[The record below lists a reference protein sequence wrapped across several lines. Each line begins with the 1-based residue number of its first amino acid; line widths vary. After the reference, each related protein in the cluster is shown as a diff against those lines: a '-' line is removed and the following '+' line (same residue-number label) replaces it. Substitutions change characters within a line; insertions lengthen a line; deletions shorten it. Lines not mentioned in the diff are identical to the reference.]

1 MWDFDIGRTLAIMA
15 RTWPFIA
22 MRLVVY
28 FAITVAYVFATGAGA
43 GIGFGIGHISS
54 DPDGPYA
61 FAAWGGVAGF
71 VLVAAV
77 VYWIREYIL
86 YIVKAGHI
94 AVMVYLVDGREV
106 PDGQGQIA
114 FARQVVTRRFME
126 ANVLFLLDQL
136 IKGVVR
142 VITGLIG
149 GVAAMLPV
157 PGLQGIARFVNTVV
171 RLSLTYVD
179 EVVLA
184 YNVRLDSEEPY
195 ETAKRGVILYAQNG
209 KVMIRNAV
217 WLALFLWGLAF
228 VVFLVMLAP
237 AAAILYAMPGQLAGW
252 SFVLAIVFAWAIKAA
267 LLEPFAVC
275 ALMQVYFRTIEGQTP
290 NAEWERRLTDASKH
304 FRELKEKAFG
314 AAARAPAGGTPGV
327 SPA

>member
-1 MWDFDIGRTLAIMA
+1 MWDFDIGRTLAVLA
-15 RTWPFIA
+15 RTWPFLL

-28 FAITVAYVFATGAGA
+28 FAITAAYVLAAGVGA
-43 GIGFGIGHISS
+43 GIGFGVGHVMT

-61 FAAWGGVAGF
+61 FAAWGGLAGIGVVA
-71 VLVAAV
+71 VA
-77 VYWIREYIL
+77 VYWLREYIL
-86 YIVKAGHI
+86 YVVKAGHI
-94 AVMVYLVDGREV
+94 AVMVHLVEGREV

-114 FARQVVTRRFME
+114 YARQIVTKRFVE

-149 GVAAMLPV
+149 GIAAFLPI
-157 PGLQGIARFVNTVV
+157 PGLQGLARFVNTVI

-184 YNVRLDSEEPY
+184 YNVRLDSSDPY
-195 ETAKRGVILYAQNG
+195 DTARRGVILYAQNG
-209 KVMIRNAV
+209 TVMIRNAV
-217 WLALFLWGLAF
+217 WLAVFLWGLAF
-228 VVFLVMLAP
+228 LVFLVMLAP
-237 AAAILYAMPGQLAGW
+237 AAAVLYLMPGQIAGW
-252 SFVLAIVFAWAIKAA
+252 SFVLAIIFAWAVKAA
-267 LLEPFAVC
+267 VLEPFAVC

-290 NAEWERRLTDASKH
+290 NPDWDRRLTEASRH
-304 FRELKEKAFG
+304 FRELKEKTFG
-314 AAARAPAGGTPGV
+314 PAAARQGGADA